1 MEGPKTV
8 RYPARAAGERKQMTN
23 TLCIATARNS
33 WSLKGGG
40 KWLHDGDYFVSEMT
54 RFIRHE
60 EVTHGADVV
69 GKMYTS
75 KNRLALRSRAIE
87 DIQDNPGFDTLAFFC
102 HGSWKWL
109 FGSGHQ
115 IWNLSEL
122 ASAIASS
129 CYVDPAT
136 KQPRV
141 TIILY
146 ACSCGRGKRVVPWS
160 RRQAIVERSSIQG
173 QHGFAHMLSA
183 ELGTLGV
190 KARVFAHTAKG
201 DTTRNPLLCRVK
213 TDPKT
218 LVTTTIHYREFIKQ
232 ELGKEAWTRF
242 CGLMRDD
249 PVFRFNV
256 PFMKINEVLDNVDDG
271 C

>member
-1 MEGPKTV
+1 
-8 RYPARAAGERKQMTN
+8 MTN

-33 WSLKGGG
+33 WSTKGGG

-54 RFIRHE
+54 HFIRHE

-69 GKMYTS
+69 GKMYTN
-75 KNRLALRSRAIE
+75 KNRLALRSRTID
-87 DIQDNPGFDTLAFFC
+87 DIQNNPGFDTLAFFC

-109 FGSGHQ
+109 FGTGHQ

-129 CYVDPAT
+129 CYIDKRA
-136 KQPRV
+136 QRRV
-141 TIILY
+141 TIVLY
-146 ACSCGRGKRVVPWS
+146 ACSCGRGKWVLPWS
-160 RRQAIVERSSIQG
+160 KRRALVERTSIQG

-183 ELGTLGV
+183 ELGARGV
-190 KARVFAHTAKG
+190 VAHVFAHTAKG
-201 DTTRNPLLCRVK
+201 DTTRNPLLCRVT
-213 TDPKT
+213 TDPDTRLTIT
-218 LVTTTIHYREFIKQ
+218 LHYREGIKQ

-242 CGLMRDD
+242 CALMRDD
-249 PVFRFNV
+249 PAFRFNI
-256 PFMKINEVLDNVDDG
+256 PFMSMNEVLDNVDDG